1 MCAFDAATNRIIKTG
16 RTFPLGRMS
25 SSTDPSILTALRQQM
40 VASQLRARGVRD
52 ERVLAVMARVPRH
65 EFAPA
70 PCRDQAYE
78 DHPLLIREGQTIS
91 QPYIVALMLE
101 ALALSPAD
109 RILEVGTGSG
119 YVTALLAELAAQVFS
134 VERHAVLADPAR
146 DVLARLGYSNVK
158 VIVGD
163 GTQGFA
169 ESAPYD
175 AIIVSA
181 AAPEVP
187 GALLAQL
194 AEGGRM
200 IIPVGAPD
208 SQQLQLIRME
218 NGQPRT
224 TLRELCRFVPLI
236 SGPP

>member
-1 MCAFDAATNRIIKTG
+1 MR
-16 RTFPLGRMS
+16 RMS
-25 SSTDPSILTALRQQM
+25 SSSDTSVFTTLRQRM
-40 VASQLRARGVRD
+40 VASQLRARRVGD
-52 ERVLAVMARVPRH
+52 ERVLEAMARVPRH
-65 EFAPA
+65 EFAPQTY
-70 PCRDQAYE
+70 RDQAYE
-78 DHPLLIREGQTIS
+78 DHPLPIGEGQTIS

-109 RILEVGTGSG
+109 KVLEVGTGSG

-134 VERHAVLADPAR
+134 VERHAVLANSAR
-146 DVLARLGYSNVK
+146 DLLARMGYSNVR

-163 GTQGFA
+163 GGQGFL
-169 ESAPYD
+169 EYSPYD

-194 AEGGRM
+194 TEGGRL
-200 IIPVGAPD
+200 IIPVGPAD

-218 NGQPRT
+218 NGQPQT

-236 SGPP
+236 SGPGS